1 MINNILVQ
9 ILIPEIDEIY
19 DLFIPI
25 IIRIGMVIKLL
36 NESLTEVSNGL
47 YVVKN
52 NRKLYNIDDANP
64 YPFNKL
70 VRETNIRNG
79 SKIVFM

>member
-1 MINNILVQ
+1 MNNKILVQ

-25 IIRIGMVIKLL
+25 NIRIGMVIKLL
-36 NESLTEVSNGL
+36 NESLVEISNGL
-47 YVVKN
+47 YVAKS
-52 NRKLYNIDDANP
+52 NRKLYNVDDANP

-70 VRETNIRNG
+70 IRETNIRNG